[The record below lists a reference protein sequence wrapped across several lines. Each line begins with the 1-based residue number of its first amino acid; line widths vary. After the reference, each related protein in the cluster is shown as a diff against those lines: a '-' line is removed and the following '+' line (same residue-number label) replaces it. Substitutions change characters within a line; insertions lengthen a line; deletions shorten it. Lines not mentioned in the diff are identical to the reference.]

1 MRSLI
6 LGCILALLPHY
17 AFAEVSVIGRYEC
30 TVKTTQLMIMEDGV
44 AQKYSGYEN
53 ETGVGDKL
61 IFEIEK
67 LEIGNYKS
75 LKYRLTNTKLPNTF
89 LVLGLVVNPAFN
101 EETKTIGDGADPDHF
116 DNRIE
121 EDFMSFN
128 YRRLSLNRYFKTDY

>member
-1 MRSLI
+1 M
-6 LGCILALLPHY
+6 
-17 AFAEVSVIGRYEC
+17 
-30 TVKTTQLMIMEDGV
+30 
-44 AQKYSGYEN
+44 
-53 ETGVGDKL
+53 
-61 IFEIEK
+61 
-67 LEIGNYKS
+67 EIGNYKS

-128 YRRLSLNRYFKTDY
+128 YRRLSLNRYFKTAYSSIWVLVPYKFQQRSQIVTADCRAKVHAFLAIFDFVNE